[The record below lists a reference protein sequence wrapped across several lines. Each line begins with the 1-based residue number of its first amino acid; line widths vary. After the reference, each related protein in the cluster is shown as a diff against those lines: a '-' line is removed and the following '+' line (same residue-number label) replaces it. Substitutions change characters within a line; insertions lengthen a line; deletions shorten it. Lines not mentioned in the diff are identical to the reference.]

1 MISSEE
7 RRRFRTDGYLI
18 RRGLVPPHAVD
29 EINAEID
36 RLEVRDPPPVGSVGI
51 HSWFRAPH
59 QLPVADRA
67 LRTTGLLDVAEQ
79 LTAPRRLAH
88 AYGHIQVAIT
98 MPPWPHTPGGPH
110 LDGYHDPARPHPFT
124 MLIGIAL
131 TPQRHPSAG
140 NLWVWPGSHLT
151 HAAMFRERGP
161 LVLLETGGHPTELQ
175 MPVELGEPIP
185 LLLGPGDVVLAHYLL
200 GHNSGGNEDGRTRR
214 SLYYR
219 LVAGA
224 DDEWRDRLT
233 DPRHDYPSLT

>member
-7 RRRFRTDGYLI
+7 RRRFRTDGYLVG
-18 RRGLVPPHAVD
+18 RGLVPPHTVD

-36 RLEVRDPPPVGSVGI
+36 RLEARDPPPADSVGI
-51 HSWFRAPH
+51 HFWFRPPH

-67 LRTTGLLDVAEQ
+67 LRTTGLLEFAHQ
-79 LTAPRRLAH
+79 LTAPRRLSH

-98 MPPWPHTPGGPH
+98 VPPWRHTPGGPH

-131 TPQRHPSAG
+131 TPQRRPNAG

-151 HAAMFRERGP
+151 LAAMFRERGP
-161 LVLLETGGHPTELQ
+161 LVLLETGGHPTELEV
-175 MPVELGEPIP
+175 PVELGEPIP
-185 LLLGPGDVVLAHYLL
+185 LLLDVGDVVFAHYLL

-214 SLYYR
+214 SVYYR

-224 DDEWRDRLT
+224 DDDWHDRLT
-233 DPRHDYPSLT
+233 DPRHDYPSLA